1 MSKHRFII
9 IIVVLSAMLV
19 LAVVAFRNRLFPG
32 DGEIQTGVASKTSS
46 QLITDAPA
54 GINPLVRIHQELKA
68 KNPNY
73 NGRGQ
78 FRMTN
83 GKITIADVSR
93 TGITDPSPLKELPL
107 KALDISENPISDIA
121 SLSGMQLN
129 QLALEATKITDILPL
144 QRMKLTGLYLNRTR
158 VKNLGPLQGMPL
170 ELLNLYETDV
180 QDLSPLRGM
189 PLKFLWLNGTKV
201 TDISPVAQCPLIS
214 LTLHKTPVSD
224 LSPLAD
230 SKTLRRIHIAESDVT
245 DLTPLKAM
253 ELERLIFTPAKITK
267 GMDIARNMKSIR
279 EIGVTLKGKMS
290 PGQFWALYDQGQ
302 FR

>member
-1 MSKHRFII
+1 MKKRRLII
-9 IIVVLSAMLV
+9 VIVVLSAMLV
-19 LAVVAFRNRLFPG
+19 LAVVFRDRLFPG
-32 DGEIQTGVASKTSS
+32 NDKTYTVAASKQSLPIITVSS
-46 QLITDAPA
+46 TPEV
-54 GINPLVRIHQELKA
+54 NPLVRVHQALKA

-107 KALDISENPISDIA
+107 KALDICENPISDLSA
-121 SLSGMQLN
+121 LSGMRLN

-144 QRMKLTGLYLNRTR
+144 RGMKLTGLYLNRTR
-158 VKNLGPLQGMPL
+158 VKDLGPLNGMPM

-230 SKTLRRIHIAESDVT
+230 NKILRRLHIAESDVT
-245 DLTPLKAM
+245 DLTPLKTM
-253 ELERLIFTPAKITK
+253 VLERLIFTPAKITK
-267 GMDIARNMKSIR
+267 GMEIARNMKSIR
-279 EIGVTLKGKMS
+279 EIGVTLKGKMT